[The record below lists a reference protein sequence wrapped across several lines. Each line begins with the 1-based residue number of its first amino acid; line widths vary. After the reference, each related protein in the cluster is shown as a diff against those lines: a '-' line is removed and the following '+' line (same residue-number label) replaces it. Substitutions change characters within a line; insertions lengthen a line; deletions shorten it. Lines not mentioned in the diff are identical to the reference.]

1 MVLPLAVS
9 PSESLVAAPVLLA
22 LPLALFVATS
32 LARLRA
38 RGRRSY
44 VRVRAVPYRGDD
56 ATLDQVV
63 AVFEA
68 LHKRLQRRWWRRLLW
83 GQPSVGLEVHCDR
96 EAWLGLTFPAGL
108 EALVESALRGA
119 YPSARLST
127 APRAPASPPCV
138 LRLKKHVPFTRRTKR
153 FDRFEHE
160 RTPTVNRLITAMAA
174 CGEPAFVQLALT
186 PTPALFES
194 YAKLAYKHHENQL
207 SRRRKLTL
215 PPLDPSVV
223 EREEL
228 IGGLD
233 VQHHP
238 LFFADI
244 RIVACTRRVC
254 ERIASEL
261 RAGGAENR
269 LVERGT
275 ALRHGRLGLYT
286 RRVLRG
292 EGNPLPSMRKGVLSA
307 VEMASIWHMPSIDYA
322 TVPFQRSPVPIAPA
336 PPAIMRCERGG
347 GTLRDALGAVSIHP
361 AMRRQNTAVPGT
373 VEQGK
378 SSYLVATVAEDL
390 RRERCAVIL
399 LDPKGDAA
407 DAAVSIVPAKR
418 TCTLLDFAHPTC
430 GFDPL
435 SVDAPA
441 DTIADYVV
449 GALKN
454 LFDQGDIKA
463 SSDRYLRN
471 AIIAVLAYD
480 RSSTLWDAAR
490 LLSVGE
496 EGYAY
501 RSRVAARLRTQP
513 ELKEISEFFAG
524 ELSAQLADARGTT
537 TAKLDAPVNK
547 LARLLNSPSIKRVLL
562 NDSLRVDFD
571 RVIDGAEVLVVKGA
585 LGTMGAGNTSVL
597 MQLLVGMLDA
607 ALARRQDGLQE
618 HERTAV
624 ALKVD
629 EAPLVLNRG
638 FAETMAL
645 KRSAGLETVAC
656 WQTDSQWIDRDVR
669 AQLDALFAHRVYF
682 ATASVEDSR
691 DAASLL
697 MASFSD
703 IVRPDVR
710 NLSALGRPDARLH
723 LPRHHAIA
731 SWVTTEGR
739 QSPFVAQTLPLQV
752 DRSRL
757 AGQARRQ
764 AERGGRYLE
773 DLSQPHWERPRTERG
788 SQSSGS
794 DPATPEPAY
803 RLTGPDRP
811 PTEPACPLTGP
822 DRPPTELD
830 RSPCEP
836 DARSPEPDGAPP
848 ARSNRSATGP
858 EQPPQPDEAYR
869 ELVDLSSAH
878 AVRWAKPVLSP
889 RPLQPEP
896 LDLEILELLD
906 SMRHLL
912 SSQIH
917 RRFNPDRA
925 ATTTQRRLKRLA
937 DAGLVARFQF
947 HRRDG
952 GGTPMCYSITAA
964 GRELCVKHG
973 CLEAAEVDRQERG
986 GERFARSAEG
996 RAPAGRGADGRAR
1009 PAEQRLLG
1017 QARHDVRAAGWA
1029 LALERALAAGR
1040 MALIGPDRSPIA
1052 PPSRPTPDGRRML
1065 ALSELALPGGR
1076 TPHDFLRTVEEG
1088 RRVEVESFQ
1097 SIRPDVTLFGGDRRE
1112 LLVELDDRLPVG
1124 VQAAKLERYD
1134 HFLTGWS
1141 AQLRRYASAPPPHV
1155 VFVCRDRPRARE
1167 CARAADRVLTAAR
1180 AYPGEYPASW
1190 EYPARERV
1198 LFVAER
1204 DVYQGLLSGWRPPGL
1219 PPEVR
1224 AAAGDPSAREP
1235 LLCSGEIGFAPVRDS
1250 VEPSQLETS

>member
-9 PSESLVAAPVLLA
+9 PSESLAAAPVLLA
-22 LPLALFVATS
+22 LALAPIVAIS

-38 RGRRSY
+38 RRRRSY

-119 YPSARLST
+119 YPSARLNA
-127 APRAPASPPCV
+127 APRSPASPPCV
-138 LRLKKHVPFTRRTKR
+138 LRLKKHVPFTRRAKR

-215 PPLDPSVV
+215 PPLDPSMV

-238 LFFADI
+238 LFFADM
-244 RIVACTRRVC
+244 RIVASTRTVC

-307 VEMASIWHMPSIDYA
+307 VELASVWHMPSIDYL
-322 TVPFQRSPVPIAPA
+322 TVPFARSPVPIAPA

-407 DAAVSIVPAKR
+407 DAAVSIVPLER

-480 RSSTLWDAAR
+480 RASTLWDAAR

-496 EGYAY
+496 DGYAY
-501 RSRVAARLRTQP
+501 RARVAARLRTQP

-524 ELSAQLADARGTT
+524 ELTAQLADARGTT

-571 RVIDGAEVLVVKGA
+571 RAIDGAEVLVVKGA

-607 ALARRQDGLQE
+607 ALARRQDAVAE
-618 HERTAV
+618 SERTAV

-703 IVRPDVR
+703 VVRPDVR

-731 SWVTTEGR
+731 SWVTPERR

-757 AGQARRQ
+757 ADHARRQ

-773 DLSQPHWERPRTERG
+773 DLSQPHWERPRAEPGSQPSG
-788 SQSSGS
+788 SQSAGVQSSGTHRAS
-794 DPATPEPAY
+794 P
-803 RLTGPDRP
+803 
-811 PTEPACPLTGP
+811 
-822 DRPPTELD
+822 ELD
-830 RSPCEP
+830 GAPPAP
-836 DARSPEPDGAPP
+836 DARSPEPDGPP
-848 ARSNRSATGP
+848 PDRSNRSATGP

-878 AVRWAKPVLSP
+878 GVRWAKPVISP

-986 GERFARSAEG
+986 SERFARSAEG
-996 RAPAGRGADGRAR
+996 RAPVARGADGRVR

-1040 MALIGPDRSPIA
+1040 LALIGPDRSPIA

-1097 SIRPDVTLFGGDRRE
+1097 SVRPDVTLVGGDRRE
-1112 LLVELDDRLPVG
+1112 LLIELDDRLPVG
-1124 VQAAKLERYD
+1124 LRAAKLERYD

-1141 AQLRRYASAPPPHV
+1141 AQLRRYASIPGPLV
-1155 VFVCRDRPRARE
+1155 VFICRDRPRARE

-1235 LLCSGEIGFAPVRDS
+1235 LLRSGEIGFAPVRDS
-1250 VEPSQLETS
+1250 VESSQLETS

>member
-1 MVLPLAVS
+1 MRLLALS
-9 PSESLVAAPVLLA
+9 PSEPLLVAPVVLA
-22 LPLALFVATS
+22 LVAILLT
-32 LARLRA
+32 RLRA
-38 RGRRSY
+38 RRRRSY
-44 VRVRAVPYRGDD
+44 LRVRAVPYRGDD

-63 AVFEA
+63 SVFEA

-119 YPSARLST
+119 YPSARLSA

-160 RTPTVNRLITAMAA
+160 RTPTINRLITAMAA

-215 PPLDPSVV
+215 PPLDPSLV

-238 LFFADI
+238 LFFADV
-244 RIVACTRRVC
+244 RIVASTRTVC

-307 VEMASIWHMPSIDYA
+307 VELASVWHMPSIDYL
-322 TVPFQRSPVPIAPA
+322 TVPFARSPVPIAPA

-361 AMRRQNTAVPGT
+361 AMRRQNTAAPGT

-407 DAAVSIVPAKR
+407 DAAVSIVPAER

-480 RSSTLWDAAR
+480 RASTLWDAAR

-496 EGYAY
+496 DGYAY
-501 RSRVAARLRTQP
+501 RARVAARLRTQP

-524 ELSAQLADARGTT
+524 ELTAQLADARGTT

-571 RVIDGAEVLVVKGA
+571 KVIDGAEVLVVKGA

-607 ALARRQDGLQE
+607 ALARRQDAVAE
-618 HERTAV
+618 SERTAV

-656 WQTDSQWIDRDVR
+656 WQADSQWIDRDVR

-703 IVRPDVR
+703 IVRPDIR
-710 NLSALGRPDARLH
+710 NLSELGRPDARLH

-731 SWVTTEGR
+731 SWVTPEGR
-739 QSPFVAQTLPLQV
+739 QSPFVAQTLPLHV

-757 AGQARRQ
+757 ADHARRQ
-764 AERGGRYLE
+764 AQRGGRYLE
-773 DLSQPHWERPRTERG
+773 DLSQPHWERPRPERG
-788 SQSSGS
+788 SQSSRS
-794 DPATPEPAY
+794 DRPPSE
-803 RLTGPDRP
+803 PDRP
-811 PTEPACPLTGP
+811 PPG
-822 DRPPTELD
+822 LD
-830 RSPCEP
+830 
-836 DARSPEPDGAPP
+836 ALAPEPDGAPP
-848 ARSNRSATGP
+848 ARSNRPATRS
-858 EQPPQPDEAYR
+858 ERPPKPDEAYR

-878 AVRWAKPVLSP
+878 GVRWAKPVISP
-889 RPLQPEP
+889 RPLDPEP

-964 GRELCVKHG
+964 GRELCVEHG
-973 CLEAAEVDRQERG
+973 ALEAAEVDRQERG
-986 GERFARSAEG
+986 SEQFARS
-996 RAPAGRGADGRAR
+996 ADGRAR

-1017 QARHDVRAAGWA
+1017 QACHDVRAAGWA
-1029 LALERALAAGR
+1029 LALELALAAGR
-1040 MALIGPDRSPIA
+1040 MALIGPDRSPIT
-1052 PPSRPTPDGRRML
+1052 PHSRPTPDGRRML
-1065 ALSELALPGGR
+1065 ALSDLVLPGGR

-1088 RRVEVESFQ
+1088 RRVEVERLQ
-1097 SIRPDVTLFGGDRRE
+1097 SVRPDVTLVDGDRRE
-1112 LLVELDDRLPVG
+1112 LLIELDDRLPVG
-1124 VQAAKLERYD
+1124 VQAANKLERYD
-1134 HFLTGWS
+1134 HFLSGWS
-1141 AQLRRYASAPPPHV
+1141 AQMRRYASIPAPLV

-1180 AYPGEYPASW
+1180 AYAGEYPASW
-1190 EYPARERV
+1190 EYPARERI

-1204 DVYQGLLSGWRPPGL
+1204 DVYQGLLSGWRPPAL
-1219 PPEVR
+1219 PPDVR
-1224 AAAGDPSAREP
+1224 AESGDPSAREP
-1235 LLCSGEIGFAPVRDS
+1235 LLRSGEVAFQRTSDS
-1250 VEPSQLETS
+1250 RHQ